1 VKKLSIITVAN
12 QKGGVGKTTTS
23 VNLASSLAYIGCET
37 LIIDIDSQANTTSGF
52 GLKKENIKHTIYDV
66 LVNKKNV
73 KDVIMQTEIDWL
85 DIIPASIN
93 LVGAEVEMISMK
105 EREFILKKVLQ
116 EVKKNYDYIIIDCPP
131 SLGMLTINSL
141 TASDFVLIPIQCEY
155 YALEGLGQLLNT
167 IKAVKE
173 YLNSDLDI
181 EGVVMTMYDSR
192 VNLSRE
198 VIDNVKKYFPK
209 KVCETVIPRNIK
221 LAEAPSYGKPVLLY
235 DIASSGAIAYIELAK
250 EIMNYQKYV
259 S

>member
-1 VKKLSIITVAN
+1 MAIITVAN

-52 GLKKENIKHTIYDV
+52 GFKKENIKHTIYDV
-66 LVNKKNV
+66 LVNKKQIQ
-73 KDVIMQTEIDWL
+73 DVIMPTEIDWL

-105 EREFILKKVLQ
+105 GREFILKQAL
-116 EVKKNYDYIIIDCPP
+116 ESIKKNYDYIIIDCPP

-141 TASDFVLIPIQCEY
+141 TASDCVLIPIQCEY

-173 YLNSDLDI
+173 YLNSELDI

-198 VIDNVKKYFPK
+198 VIDNVKKHFPK

-235 DIASSGAIAYIELAK
+235 DIASSGSVAYIELAK
-250 EIMNYQKYV
+250 EIMNYEKYI

>member
-1 VKKLSIITVAN
+1 VSIITVAN

-23 VNLASSLAYIGCET
+23 VNLAASLAYVGCET
-37 LIIDIDSQANTTSGF
+37 LIIDLDSQANTTSGL
-52 GLKKENIKHTIYDV
+52 GLKKENIKETIYDV
-66 LVNKKNV
+66 LVNKKRIE
-73 KDVIMQTEIDWL
+73 DVIMPTDIDWL

-105 EREFILKKVLQ
+105 DREFILKKILQ
-116 EVKKNYDYIIIDCPP
+116 LAKKKYDYIIIDCPP

-141 TASDFVLIPIQCEY
+141 TCSDCVLIPIQCEY

-181 EGVVMTMYDSR
+181 EGVVMTMFDSR

-198 VIDNVKKYFPK
+198 VIDNMKKYFPK
-209 KVCETVIPRNIK
+209 KVCNTVIPRNIK
-221 LAEAPSYGKPVLLY
+221 LAEAPSYGKPVVLY
-235 DIASSGAIAYIELAK
+235 DITSSGAIAYIELAK
-250 EIMNYQKYV
+250 EIMDYKKYI

>member
-1 VKKLSIITVAN
+1 MAIITVAN

-23 VNLASSLAYIGCET
+23 VNLAASLGYVGCET
-37 LIIDIDSQANTTSGF
+37 LIIDIDSQANTTSGL
-52 GLKKENIKHTIYDV
+52 GIKKENVKWTIYDV
-66 LVNKKNV
+66 LVNDKPISEV
-73 KDVIMQTEIDWL
+73 VMPTEIDWL
-85 DIIPASIN
+85 DIVPASIN

-105 EREFILKKVLQ
+105 EREFILKKALSQ
-116 EVKKNYDYIIIDCPP
+116 ISKNYDYIIIDCPP

-173 YLNSDLDI
+173 YLNNDLDI

-198 VIDNVKKYFPK
+198 VIENVKKYFPN
-209 KVCETVIPRNIK
+209 KVCSSIIPRNIK
-221 LAEAPSYGKPVLLY
+221 LAEAPSYGKSIITY
-235 DIASSGAIAYIELAK
+235 DIASSGSVSYLELAK
-250 EIMNYQKYV
+250 EIMGYQKYI
-259 S
+259 